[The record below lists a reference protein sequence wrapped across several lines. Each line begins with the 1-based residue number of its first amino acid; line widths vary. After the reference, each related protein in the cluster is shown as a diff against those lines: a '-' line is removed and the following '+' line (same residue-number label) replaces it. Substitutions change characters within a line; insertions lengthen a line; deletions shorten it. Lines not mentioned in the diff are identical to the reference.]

1 MCFTRNTMKEK
12 HKISYYPNK
21 NKKTE
26 TYLDGD
32 VSVTKH
38 YHNARD
44 AYVKELINL
53 KDGVKEVKH
62 FTLEGVLS
70 KLEYFVED
78 KRHGIE
84 TKYSVPKA
92 NKTVKSTKTY
102 HNGKLHG
109 ECITYNDNNEIIKQE
124 VFALGK
130 LVLKYLRKDSNDITS
145 IEIID
150 QDNVKNLAKSEY
162 EKLQKNIENNP
173 NLFM

>member
-1 MCFTRNTMKEK
+1 MKEK

-150 QDNVKNLAKSEY
+150 QDNVKNLAKSDY
-162 EKLQKNIENNP
+162 AKLQDNIEKNP
-173 NLFM
+173 NLFID